1 MTSPFRFDGTG
12 EPETEEERR
21 KRQLREAMRAAQL
34 GLPLASQ
41 LPAVTITAPRSSM
54 LDASARRTADLTSA
68 FESALNYEKRQ
79 REALQAAEAGIPL
92 ASRTQAPLPPVVITP
107 ENRYRAHPW
116 TLAMNRAQMEQEEAA
131 KLPPLP
137 KQLTMGDIGR
147 DIALQPLAASS
158 GMVTRFG
165 EGAARTVG
173 AEGIAERLRQRREL
187 INEIAAPRTGVG
199 QATRVGSELVAGAL
213 PYVAAGAGL
222 PGLVRSAGMTAL
234 ESRVG
239 AEGSLFG
246 TLGELTQ
253 QEQLQ
258 RLAASPYRT
267 AADVTADVAF
277 NLLPGAVRGAVRGA
291 RQARQ
296 VVQAAPAGFGSAAQA
311 LGREAMTA
319 GREAMQGAGRQLR
332 QMVEQQPGTLLASA
346 AAVAGEAAAPG
357 AGLLAAALPATTRRA
372 GEAFPDKLFSRL
384 ERAITAAPFEKGT
397 PQQWQ
402 AALSKGVAAGERE
415 WVGIDDFLKNS
426 QSPTLTKAEV
436 LGQFEQGKIRL
447 GENVASEAT
456 AQERINIRNKRS
468 ELEAK
473 RVSEIARLADELL
486 DSGNR
491 WWPLQNERKE
501 LKKIVDAE
509 VGPVRDKMFQSQDV
523 AYEVLGRHGNF
534 GFDTSREALQSIIS
548 EGVESFDLTG
558 IPASDVKKLQ
568 EYRALVRDYRRARN
582 RFTEAR
588 QRISDIDRDLVVAE
602 DMSRRE
608 AETLLGRDEQFAKLT
623 GEIGELRKLEDSY
636 PKPQFKQYTQPGPK
650 ENYREVVL
658 TLDGQDAQNVYR
670 SPHWEQKNPL
680 VHVRMTDRALPS
692 GEKALFV
699 EEIQSDWH
707 QAGRK
712 EGYKKPN
719 ELNQQ
724 IEELKALRAQ
734 ALADGNEREAVF
746 LTEQIQDVRD
756 EMRELGKAVPDAPFK
771 KTEQWAELGLKRV
784 IQEAVDKG
792 YDRVVMVRGEQ
803 AADTIARQIQQI
815 DNLGWSTTDNGATF
829 TLQSDGRYVAKN
841 IPAKDLPEYV
851 GKDVANRI
859 TTEASA
865 IRPPEGDI
873 RLVGVASGT
882 IDNID
887 LKVGGEGMKAFY
899 DKIVPNTLRDLGK
912 SMGLK
917 IELEPVKLFTDG
929 DNLSFRIT
937 PEVRQ
942 KVQTEGMRLYDV
954 TGAVPEAVRQT
965 LASPAMSA
973 AVGAA
978 VGAGV
983 DEEDRFRG
991 AFVGAMG
998 GATLAAGV
1006 RGTKNYL
1013 RNRAAL
1019 KASGFSPELADAY
1032 TVAKGGID
1040 FTGAEA
1046 KRIQRGQRGPFRV
1059 QVENIF
1065 NNLTDV
1071 GRTIDIL
1078 AGKAEALGMPPEAS
1092 VGTAYDI
1099 ALGSDITAARAL
1111 RHGLNLPGLKLV
1123 EKGGIVSPL
1132 TREIIGEPLEDVFKP
1147 LGGNVAKNEQGMTYL
1162 VALRNIGRYDAAA
1175 AQARQFDE
1183 LAAQA
1188 TANAD
1193 AARVGRPAAGVD
1205 DPALAQRLQEQGIR
1219 QATEAVGPRP
1229 DPLRVY
1235 GGNAERAAA
1244 DRQIVEQ
1251 FGQKPEF
1258 VEFASRM
1265 EQYFDNLTRY
1275 AVESGLWTA
1284 EQAARIRNSDA
1295 FYIPFKRLIEAYTG
1309 GGAPMR
1315 GRVTP
1320 GQVGAGVKRFT
1331 GSDLIIGNPAE
1342 AIAEYTAALIR
1353 RSDMYRVGETLIDTA
1368 KRMGPEYAGL
1378 VTKLDANDPQV
1389 RALNVAQAEAAYR
1402 QLGMSEEDA
1411 QQMANLFLRMDDKNP
1426 VIFKNTPQ
1434 GREYYLLNDP
1444 QVFRALQ
1451 VLNPQDGA
1459 AVQAILT
1466 VFGPLKNITTAFATQ
1481 FSPGFWLGTNVP
1493 RDVVT
1498 GASYNR
1504 VTLGDVGFG
1513 FKEAIKSLAGRSEFA
1528 EQVSRAGMGQ
1538 VSQYGGTI
1546 NPEAIARQIAPTTAG
1561 EALRADIRKFAGAPM
1576 RTLERVGRA
1585 TELPMR
1591 LAAARMAQRKATEAG
1606 VTPRGQMAL
1615 ASRAG
1620 ARATVDFRR
1629 RSGYALD
1636 RLAEGIIP
1644 YYGAGKKG
1652 LARAIQ
1658 GTMEDPKRVQA
1669 AAGLIVLAAVFE
1681 YLSSRG
1687 EERREFVDRPAG
1699 ERARYLHYGNTRVAL
1714 PQEFAVVAAAT
1725 RLGLAQLEQDD
1736 PFAFEQF
1743 KQSIFNVLPPVATDV
1758 AKGDIAAAVAPMPV
1772 ARQAVELSRNR
1783 SAFQDR
1789 PIVSPSMMRRLPE
1802 ARRYETTAP
1811 TYDVLARGARAIGL
1825 EEASPIQAE
1834 YAVRGIFGR
1843 FAPAVTGLTDIAA
1856 APLAQQ
1862 QAAERV
1868 PLPMSRQPLNPVTG
1882 FTARP
1887 VSRGQ
1892 TEQEYY
1898 DMRTQIQQAKTT
1910 LNAFRTEIREAKKRK
1925 DQQAVTETEAQVR
1938 KLVGENPMF
1947 AAVFADRTDKRID
1960 KILSTVDDKLEQAD
1974 AKRDI
1979 ITAQFRNKKIT
1990 GQRARQLLDENDQK
2004 RAELFRRAYAEL
2016 TRRVPQ

>member
-41 LPAVTITAPRSSM
+41 LPAMTITAPRPAA
-54 LDASARRTADLTSA
+54 LDASARRAADIVSA
-68 FESALNYEKRQ
+68 FESALETQ
-79 REALQAAEAGIPL
+79 RRLPEALKAAEAGIPL

-131 KLPPLP
+131 KLPELP
-137 KQLTMGDIGR
+137 KQLTMGDIAK
-147 DIALQPLAASS
+147 DVAIQPLAAMK
-158 GMVTRFG
+158 GFQTRFG
-165 EGAARTVG
+165 EGGARLVG
-173 AEGIAERLRQRREL
+173 AERFADKLVRQREAV
-187 INEIAAPRTGVG
+187 NEATQPTTSFGTG
-199 QATRVGSELVAGAL
+199 ARILSELGFGAA
-213 PYVAAGAGL
+213 PYVAAGGGLRGVGTSAALTGIESQSDDGSMVKTIADLTGSETLKRIAESPVARTLTDVGTDVGLNVLFGGRGQLADELSRIRQVSRRVPRKAGERVL
-222 PGLVRSAGMTAL
+222 LSSVARTATGGIVGTAVGDTPEERAALALVGATGAAVAPAVIRRLVRPATVPITDEITKKLLAVWERANPKVEALAEEFMGGTVPRPLARATAPDKPFAKRIADWYDTVESNPNDPAVQKAYRAFADETRQQYEFLRSKGIQFEFVDTDPYKTSAEMMQDVAENNRLKVLKTESGMHPLLTEEENDMFRAVHDFFGHAKEGHQFGQLGEENAYRVHSAMYSPEARRVMATETRGQNSWVNSQPANKVKPGSVYAEQKVALMPEEFMGEYPIERVTPEVVTNVEMQSLEMPGLTDTEVKKLGTVN
-234 ESRVG
+234 RV
-239 AEGSLFG
+239 
-246 TLGELTQ
+246 
-253 QEQLQ
+253 
-258 RLAASPYRT
+258 
-267 AADVTADVAF
+267 
-277 NLLPGAVRGAVRGA
+277 
-291 RQARQ
+291 
-296 VVQAAPAGFGSAAQA
+296 
-311 LGREAMTA
+311 LGREAFIRKVVEPIVKSEGLPVTVARGLGSWISNAEGAADIAEAARLTFDKMSPMAIQRVLARVSQAAKQMGLFFAVPNPAGQSVSVTLDFGKALREPEYRAAIERLTA
-319 GREAMQGAGRQLR
+319 ADRGQLFEGTTMVKLDPAKVQIVLKDGVDEAGAESLLNLARQALPQYNTKGTVQRVEAIRSANAKQLNEAFADYFSRIGYLTPEQAQAQQRAITSYEQLAQAGPIRRALAAGPAGIAEGIRSLIDGGVRRVAEATPGYPPLAAGRGGVGDVGAGAEAVGRGGAEPLAREMGGREAGQG
-332 QMVEQQPGTLLASA
+332 VS
-346 AAVAGEAAAPG
+346 
-357 AGLLAAALPATTRRA
+357 
-372 GEAFPDKLFSRL
+372 
-384 ERAITAAPFEKGT
+384 
-397 PQQWQ
+397 
-402 AALSKGVAAGERE
+402 
-415 WVGIDDFLKNS
+415 
-426 QSPTLTKAEV
+426 
-436 LGQFEQGKIRL
+436 GK
-447 GENVASEAT
+447 
-456 AQERINIRNKRS
+456 
-468 ELEAK
+468 
-473 RVSEIARLADELL
+473 
-486 DSGNR
+486 
-491 WWPLQNERKE
+491 
-501 LKKIVDAE
+501 
-509 VGPVRDKMFQSQDV
+509 
-523 AYEVLGRHGNF
+523 
-534 GFDTSREALQSIIS
+534 
-548 EGVESFDLTG
+548 
-558 IPASDVKKLQ
+558 
-568 EYRALVRDYRRARN
+568 
-582 RFTEAR
+582 
-588 QRISDIDRDLVVAE
+588 
-602 DMSRRE
+602 
-608 AETLLGRDEQFAKLT
+608 
-623 GEIGELRKLEDSY
+623 
-636 PKPQFKQYTQPGPK
+636 
-650 ENYREVVL
+650 
-658 TLDGQDAQNVYR
+658 
-670 SPHWEQKNPL
+670 
-680 VHVRMTDRALPS
+680 
-692 GEKALFV
+692 
-699 EEIQSDWH
+699 
-707 QAGRK
+707 
-712 EGYKKPN
+712 
-719 ELNQQ
+719 
-724 IEELKALRAQ
+724 
-734 ALADGNEREAVF
+734 VF
-746 LTEQIQDVRD
+746 
-756 EMRELGKAVPDAPFK
+756 
-771 KTEQWAELGLKRV
+771 
-784 IQEAVDKG
+784 
-792 YDRVVMVRGEQ
+792 
-803 AADTIARQIQQI
+803 
-815 DNLGWSTTDNGATF
+815 
-829 TLQSDGRYVAKN
+829 
-841 IPAKDLPEYV
+841 
-851 GKDVANRI
+851 
-859 TTEASA
+859 
-865 IRPPEGDI
+865 
-873 RLVGVASGT
+873 
-882 IDNID
+882 
-887 LKVGGEGMKAFY
+887 
-899 DKIVPNTLRDLGK
+899 
-912 SMGLK
+912 
-917 IELEPVKLFTDG
+917 
-929 DNLSFRIT
+929 
-937 PEVRQ
+937 
-942 KVQTEGMRLYDV
+942 DV
-954 TGAVPEAVRQT
+954 TGAVPEALRQT
-965 LASPAMSA
+965 LASPVTST
-973 AVGAA
+973 AVGTLTGAA
-978 VGAGV
+978 V

-1019 KASGFSPELADAY
+1019 KASGLSPDLADAY
-1032 TVAKGGID
+1032 TIAKGGID
-1040 FTGAEA
+1040 FTGTEA
-1046 KRIQRGQRGPFRV
+1046 QRIQRGQRGPFRV
-1059 QVENIF
+1059 QVENVF

-1071 GRTIDIL
+1071 GRIIDVL

-1111 RHGLNLPGLKLV
+1111 RHGFNLPGLKLV

-1175 AQARQFDE
+1175 TQARQFDE

-1219 QATEAVGPRP
+1219 QATEAVGSRQ

-1235 GGNAERAAA
+1235 GGNAERMAA

-1258 VEFASRM
+1258 VEFANRM

-1284 EQAARIRNSDA
+1284 EQAARIRKSDA

-1309 GGAPMR
+1309 GGVPMR

-1320 GQVGAGVKRFT
+1320 GQVNAGVKRFT

-1353 RSDMYRVGETLIDTA
+1353 RSDMYRVSETLIDTA
-1368 KRMGPEYAGL
+1368 ERMGAEYAGL
-1378 VTKLDANDPQV
+1378 VTKLDANDPRV

-1434 GREYYLLNDP
+1434 GRQYYLLNEP

-1513 FKEAIKSLAGRSEFA
+1513 FKEAIKSLAGLSEFA
-1528 EQVSRAGMGQ
+1528 EQISRAGMGQ

-1576 RTLERVGRA
+1576 RTLERVGRV

-1591 LAAARMAQRKATEAG
+1591 LAAARAAQRKAAEAG
-1606 VTPRGQMAL
+1606 ITPRGQMAF

-1658 GTMEDPKRVQA
+1658 GAMENPKRIQA
-1669 AAGLIVLAAVFE
+1669 AAGLLTLATVFE
-1681 YLSSRG
+1681 YLLSRG
-1687 EERREFVDRPAG
+1687 EERQEFVDRPAG

-1714 PQEFAVVAAAT
+1714 PQEFAVIAAAT
-1725 RLGLAQLEQDD
+1725 RLGLAQLEKDD

-1758 AKGDIAAAVAPMPV
+1758 AKGDIAAAVAPMPI

-1783 SAFQDR
+1783 SAFLDR
-1789 PIVSPSMMRRLPE
+1789 PIVSQSMMRRLPE

-1834 YAVRGIFGR
+1834 YAMRGIFGR
-1843 FAPAVTGLTDIAA
+1843 FAPAVTGITDIAA
-1856 APLAQQ
+1856 VPLAQK

-1868 PLPMSRQPLNPVTG
+1868 PLPLSRQPLNPVTG

-1887 VSRGQ
+1887 VTRGQ
-1892 TEQEYY
+1892 SEQEYY
-1898 DMRTQIQQAKTT
+1898 DIRSEVQQAKATMSALGT
-1910 LNAFRTEIREAKKRK
+1910 ARKEAKERG
-1925 DQQAVTETEAQVR
+1925 DQQAVEENTAQV
-1938 KLVGENPMF
+1938 KQLVEENPTF
-1947 AAVFADRTDKRID
+1947 AAVFADRKDKRID
-1960 KILSTVDDKLEQAD
+1960 KILSSLDDKLEKYD
-1974 AKRDI
+1974 ARRDA
-1979 ITAQFRNKKIT
+1979 ITTQFRNKKIT
-1990 GQRARQLLDENDQK
+1990 GQRARQLLDENDKK
-2004 RAELFRRAYAEL
+2004 RAELFRRGFEVL
-2016 TRRVPQ
+2016 NERVPR